1 MNIPVSAASPPTI
14 GRPPPIPPPKSAVVT
29 SSATAV
35 RTESHTSTGT
45 TTTNDVVQQQRNES
59 AGGSSSACRR
69 TSLRASISQKH
80 LSTAEQ
86 EFLLHLC
93 DNGDEG
99 EVQTAHDN
107 LLDTEVF
114 FPNPVTTTMTT
125 AILDE
130 STSTSGWASDV
141 IQLNYDQRDS
151 YSSKF
156 QQSDGAVLL
165 SDVTDHTS
173 TDKTTAA
180 TDQPFRHSSGNVH
193 GGSERRW
200 NRLKER
206 RASIAVHLWKAHEN
220 GLGISKQASRR
231 SLFVRSSS
239 ANIGRRRSSSIGS
252 SLSANEM
259 ASDPDIFRPTVK
271 PTGPTP
277 TVAANVPPPVST
289 RTRRTSWH
297 SESLPTGQPP
307 IPKIRP
313 VVGRMR
319 SESAGNRKS
328 VTFHK
333 DALKPLRAS
342 TSTNSS
348 NLVPPMLLPRRSSS
362 ASSIPSLHPA
372 APITSPTSSSS
383 AQSVSSIPSIRMAHS
398 IRSNSMASLLS
409 DITETD
415 GYRSK
420 DDGDEKKSIDFG
432 DNVDCYNEK
441 SSSNWKSG
449 FVTQNPMDGTTV
461 QEAVKLLH
469 TNDPTAPLQLA
480 GYTVAPSTSSDLLEG
495 QPTQPTPSQRRVM
508 MRKASMNVYQGEGV
522 EVTDVLSADD
532 SELYMPAMADS
543 LTMKSSNSFDDLA
556 LQINS
561 NRASSNGKDIFRRL
575 IRRSFSEDSTGIFR
589 GKPLLGDNSNSI
601 VADIDESWNT
611 SKVNDDDFDAD
622 EDEDE
627 DYYDSWKV
635 VEDEYENGYG
645 GGGTLPFRIL
655 GTSADDVDA
664 HPHVLS
670 PPLLESLQAFLPIE
684 KSSDNF
690 WMKYSMVRDG
700 NTLYSFLQRARG
712 SKHSILAIETVDG
725 EVFGAFTAEPW
736 RKSWNYFGNGESF
749 LWRMRHSRHEKCHS
763 IIDQAHMESEIDVYP
778 FIGMNNCIQ
787 LCSNDKIAVGGGTY
801 VTSPTFSDHSDLVND
816 NVIEIQDRY
825 KAHEWGFGLTIEN
838 DFLHGTS
845 SPCLTFG
852 SPSLSTIHSD
862 GSLFEIMNI
871 ELWTLTPC
879 ARLEDAE
886 KLELGKLFLESHV
899 KSQ

>member
-1 MNIPVSAASPPTI
+1 MNIAASATSPTNM
-14 GRPPPIPPPKSAVVT
+14 GQRPPPIPPPKSAAT
-29 SSATAV
+29 TNSSTAK
-35 RTESHTSTGT
+35 TGSTGST
-45 TTTNDVVQQQRNES
+45 PANIEIPQQRNES
-59 AGGSSSACRR
+59 TGSTSTICHR
-69 TSLRASISQKH
+69 TSLRHSMSLKH
-80 LSTAEQ
+80 LSIAEQ
-86 EFLLHLC
+86 QFLHHIC
-93 DNGDEG
+93 ENGNEV

-107 LLDTEVF
+107 LLDADVF
-114 FPNPVTTTMTT
+114 FPVSMNPTSAATQT
-125 AILDE
+125 AMLDVSVDE
-130 STSTSGWASDV
+130 SASTIGWVSDV
-141 IQLNYDQRDS
+141 IQLNFDQCVSSGSNLHQSESALFLSNLSEQDATG
-151 YSSKF
+151 SSK
-156 QQSDGAVLL
+156 
-165 SDVTDHTS
+165 
-173 TDKTTAA
+173 TAE
-180 TDQPFRHSSGNVH
+180 QPFSPSNGNAN
-193 GGSERRW
+193 GSERRM

-239 ANIGRRRSSSIGS
+239 ANVGGGRRSSSSTS
-252 SLSANEM
+252 SSQSANQLTL
-259 ASDPDIFRPTVK
+259 DPDIFRPTLK
-271 PTGPTP
+271 PTGPTN
-277 TVAANVPPPVST
+277 AAT
-289 RTRRTSWH
+289 RPRRNSDTIPSRQ
-297 SESLPTGQPP
+297 QPP
-307 IPKIRP
+307 MPKMRP

-333 DALKPLRAS
+333 DVLKPFRSS
-342 TSTNSS
+342 TSSI
-348 NLVPPMLLPRRSSS
+348 NLIPPMLLPRRSSS
-362 ASSIPSLHPA
+362 ASSIPSLHPG

-383 AQSVSSIPSIRMAHS
+383 VQSVSSVPSIRMAHS
-398 IRSNSMASLLS
+398 IRSNSMASILS
-409 DITETD
+409 DMTETD

-420 DDGDEKKSIDFG
+420 DDGEEKKTTDYSDTL
-432 DNVDCYNEK
+432 DCFDEESSSKWK
-441 SSSNWKSG
+441 SS
-449 FVTQNPMDGTTV
+449 FVTQESRDGTTL
-461 QEAVKLLH
+461 QDAVKLLH

-480 GYTVAPSTSSDLLEG
+480 GYTAVPSTSSDPQEV
-495 QPTQPTPSQRRVM
+495 QPIQPQRRVM
-508 MRKASMNVYQGEGV
+508 MRKASMNAYQGEGV

-561 NRASSNGKDIFRRL
+561 NRASSNNKDIFRRL

-589 GKPLLGDNSNSI
+589 GKPLMGDNSNSI

-611 SKVNDDDFDAD
+611 SRVNDGDFD
-622 EDEDE
+622 EEDE

-670 PPLLESLQAFLPIE
+670 PPLLESLQAFVPLE
-684 KSSDNF
+684 KSGDNF

-712 SKHSILAIETVDG
+712 SKHTILAIETVDG

-787 LCSNDKIAVGGGTY
+787 LCSNDQIAVGGGTY
-801 VTSPTFSDHSDLVND
+801 VMSPKFSDHSDMVSD
-816 NVIEIQDRY
+816 NVTEIQDRY
-825 KAHEWGFGLTIEN
+825 KAHEWGFGLTIES

-879 ARLEDAE
+879 TRLEDAE
-886 KLELGKLFLESHV
+886 KLELGKLFLESHS